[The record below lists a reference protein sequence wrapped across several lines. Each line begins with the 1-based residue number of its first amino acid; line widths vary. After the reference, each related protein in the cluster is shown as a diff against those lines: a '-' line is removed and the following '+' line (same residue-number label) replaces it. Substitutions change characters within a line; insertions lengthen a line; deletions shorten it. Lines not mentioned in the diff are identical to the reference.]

1 MKFKYSKFAYTLLLV
16 ALGLILFAAAA
27 HAGVL
32 GSIKNAITGHLV
44 EGAVT
49 VLFAALAA
57 LFGKKYLAFKTPII
71 ALLDVFEEYRKGKLL
86 QSEEG
91 KDLSKAEWN
100 AIFAKMTIAV
110 EAIVAAMPAAW
121 LPKRA
126 G

>member
-1 MKFKYSKFAYTLLLV
+1 MRHYPNPFNRISLLTIGLLV
-16 ALGLILFAAAA
+16 LTATAA

-32 GSIKNAITGHLV
+32 DSIKGVISEHLAEGAITV
-44 EGAVT
+44 I
-49 VLFAALAA
+49 FAALAA
-57 LFGKKYLAFKTPII
+57 IFGKKYLAFKAPIV
-71 ALLDVFEEYRKGKLL
+71 ALLDVFAEYRKGKLL

-121 LPKRA
+121 LPKKV